1 MTIRLLTIAALGVA
15 LTACGGGED
24 LEAAQEKA
32 AEKASEVVAQIE
44 GAPEGMEEEVEGI
57 VRALIGGEETVET
70 VSTASLREM
79 LPESVQGMERVSVS
93 ASKSGFGGLKVSMAE
108 AEYEGD
114 SSSEMLTLIISD
126 LGSMQ
131 GMAKMGLDWLE
142 TEIYEENRD
151 GFERSIEYKGHR
163 GFEEF
168 TRNGDTT
175 RGNRK
180 IIIDGRFVLD
190 VTGVNVPFE
199 TIEKV
204 FDDLPIKRFEDMLTG

>member
-1 MTIRLLTIAALGVA
+1 MTIRPLSIAALCA
-15 LTACGGGED
+15 TLAACGGGD
-24 LEAAQEKA
+24 DIEATQEKA
-32 AEKASEVVAQIE
+32 AQAASEIVSQID
-44 GAPEGMEEEVEGI
+44 GAPEGMEEEIGGLVS
-57 VRALIGGEETVET
+57 ALIGGEETVET
-70 VSTASLREM
+70 VSTASLRDM
-79 LPESVQGMERVSVS
+79 LPDSVQGMERVSVS
-93 ASKSGFGGLKVSMAE
+93 ANKSGIGGLKIAMAE
-108 AEYEGD
+108 AQYEGD
-114 SSSEMLTLIISD
+114 SSSEKLMLSISD

-142 TEIYEENRD
+142 TEMYEENRN

-168 TRNGDTT
+168 TKTGDSS

-199 TIEKV
+199 TIEEV
-204 FDDLPIKRFEDMLTG
+204 FEDFPIEQFEKMSKG